1 MLKSLFKYM
10 TMINTPKVD
19 KQNITSAYNHSIEVI
34 FRDVDSFGHVNNAV
48 YFTYLET
55 VRTKYFRE
63 LKTRSG
69 IDEMDMI
76 VAQATCDYKSPAYI
90 AEQLNISVGIT
101 RFGKKSFDC
110 MYIIN
115 TDKGRQIASA
125 KTIQVAYN
133 YITNTTVKVP
143 EKFKQT
149 VIEYQGGL
157 WLPAI

>member
-1 MLKSLFKYM
+1 MN
-10 TMINTPKVD
+10 NTHKDD
-19 KQNITSAYNHSIEVI
+19 KQTISSAYTNSIEVI

-55 VRTKYFRE
+55 IRTKYFRE

-76 VAQATCDYKSPAYI
+76 VAKATCNYKSPAYI
-90 AEQLNISVGIT
+90 AEQLDISIGIT

-110 MYIIN
+110 IYLVN
-115 TDKGRQIASA
+115 TDKGRKIASA
-125 KTIQVAYN
+125 KTIQVAYDYN
-133 YITNTTVKVP
+133 TKTTVMVP
-143 EKFKQT
+143 EQFKQA

-157 WLPAI
+157 YFPEM

>member
-1 MLKSLFKYM
+1 MN
-10 TMINTPKVD
+10 NTYKAD
-19 KQNITSAYNHSIEVI
+19 KQTISSAYTNSIEVI

-55 VRTKYFRE
+55 IRTKYFRE
-63 LKTRSG
+63 LKARSG

-76 VAQATCDYKSPAYI
+76 VAKATCNYKSPAYI
-90 AEQLNISVGIT
+90 AEQLDISLGIT

-110 MYIIN
+110 MYIVN
-115 TDKGRQIASA
+115 TDKGRKIASA

-133 YITNTTVKVP
+133 YNTKTTIVIP
-143 EKFKQT
+143 EQFKQA

-157 WLPAI
+157 SFPEM

>member
-1 MLKSLFKYM
+1 MN
-10 TMINTPKVD
+10 NTYKAD
-19 KQNITSAYNHSIEVI
+19 KQTISSAYTNSIEVI

-55 VRTKYFRE
+55 IRTKYFRE
-63 LKTRSG
+63 LKARSG

-76 VAQATCDYKSPAYI
+76 VAKAICNYKSPAYI
-90 AEQLNISVGIT
+90 AEQLDISLGIT

-110 MYIIN
+110 MYIVN
-115 TDKGRQIASA
+115 TDKGRKIASA

-133 YITNTTVKVP
+133 YNTKTTIVIP
-143 EKFKQT
+143 EQFKQA

-157 WLPAI
+157 SFPEM